1 MSNEQHAQEIA
12 MLRAEVEMLMAE
24 RQALLRATGAAA
36 VFVANL
42 DSESLPE
49 DTYAVADILAHALND
64 LSEDTLRDALEL
76 VQPSIESARAEQK
89 ERCAR
94 AGCED
99 GLKDPSSS
107 QAKIG
112 LILTGGG
119 ARAAY
124 QVGFLRAVSHLL

>member
-1 MSNEQHAQEIA
+1 MSNEQQAQEVV
-12 MLRAEVEMLMAE
+12 MLRAEIEMLMSE

-64 LSEDTLRDALEL
+64 LAEDTLRDALEL

-89 ERCAR
+89 E
-94 AGCED
+94 
-99 GLKDPSSS
+99 
-107 QAKIG
+107 Q
-112 LILTGGG
+112 
-119 ARAAY
+119 
-124 QVGFLRAVSHLL
+124 

>member
-12 MLRAEVEMLMAE
+12 MLRAEIEMLMSE

-64 LSEDTLRDALEL
+64 LSKT
-76 VQPSIESARAEQK
+76 
-89 ERCAR
+89 RCAMR
-94 AGCED
+94 SNWFSRQLNRPAQNRKSNNNGSRS
-99 GLKDPSSS
+99 GS
-107 QAKIG
+107 IG
-112 LILTGGG
+112 RVPCWKVKFRPRPKS
-119 ARAAY
+119 A
-124 QVGFLRAVSHLL
+124 

>member
-1 MSNEQHAQEIA
+1 VTSDGNRPAFAGSRFEPFVEALLALRKALWHHGLDNDAAGRAMSNEQHAQEIA
-12 MLRAEVEMLMAE
+12 MLRAEVEMLMSE

-76 VQPSIESARAEQK
+76 VQPAIESARAEQK
-89 ERCAR
+89 E
-94 AGCED
+94 
-99 GLKDPSSS
+99 
-107 QAKIG
+107 Q
-112 LILTGGG
+112 
-119 ARAAY
+119 
-124 QVGFLRAVSHLL
+124 

>member
-12 MLRAEVEMLMAE
+12 MLRAEIEMLMSE

-64 LSEDTLRDALEL
+64 LTEDTLRDALEL
-76 VQPSIESARAEQK
+76 VQPTIESARAEQK
-89 ERCAR
+89 E
-94 AGCED
+94 
-99 GLKDPSSS
+99 
-107 QAKIG
+107 Q
-112 LILTGGG
+112 
-119 ARAAY
+119 
-124 QVGFLRAVSHLL
+124 